1 LTDLLRRTLTDR
13 DFIDAHRQRP
23 QDFTRQRALPF
34 ATVVTWLLLNFQ
46 SSMRQALQRLL
57 DDLSGGRQSAVTKG
71 ALTQARAKL
80 KPSALIALN
89 ASIVRHAEQGG
100 RLARW
105 MGHRLLAVDGSSL
118 RLQAFAELAKA
129 FGGLRHERG
138 LRPLARVSFAFD
150 VLNRMVVSAA
160 LAPWKQGERALFAQQ
175 LDAMGAGDMMLFDR
189 GYPALWLFA
198 LVRSRGAHSCARIDA
213 GLWSRAFDLLVND
226 TRELCYVAH
235 LTERAR
241 RVCGEFGVECAS
253 LRLRIVRVRLATGE
267 QEYLVTSLCDAERYP
282 LHLFGD
288 LYARRWAVEEG
299 YKQLKCRLT
308 AENFSGKSAL
318 AVEQDFHARVLLMNL
333 TNLFVLEADRRIDK
347 RCAHREHRY
356 QTNRHYALAQVR
368 RWLPRL
374 LLGRATV
381 TLVAM
386 ILRRLSSEPEAVRP
400 ERSYPREP
408 RPLQRGYPFAY
419 KAVA

>member
-1 LTDLLRRTLTDR
+1 MTDLLRRTLTDHN
-13 DFIDAHRQRP
+13 FIDAHRQRP

-57 DDLSGGRQSAVTKG
+57 DDLSGGRHSAVTKG

-89 ASIVRHAEQGG
+89 EHIVRHAEQGG

-118 RLQAFAELAKA
+118 RLHAFPELAKA
-129 FGGLRHERG
+129 FGGLRHGSG

-150 VLNRMVVSAA
+150 VLNRIVVSAA

-175 LDAMGAGDMMLFDR
+175 LDAIGADDVMLFDR

-198 LVRSRGAHSCARIDA
+198 LVRSRGAHFCARIDA
-213 GLWSRAFDLLVND
+213 GLWSRAFDLLLND
-226 TRELCYVAH
+226 TSELCYVAR
-235 LTERAR
+235 LSERAR
-241 RVCGEFGVECAS
+241 RVCAEFGVDCTS
-253 LRLRIVRVRLATGE
+253 LRLRVVRVRLTSGE
-267 QEYLVTSLCDAERYP
+267 HEYLVTSLCDAERYP
-282 LHLFGD
+282 RHLFRD
-288 LYARRWAVEEG
+288 LYARRWAVEES

-308 AENFSGKSAL
+308 VENFSGKSAL

-333 TNLFVLEADRRIDK
+333 TNLFVLEADRRIHK
-347 RCAHREHRY
+347 QCAHREHRY
-356 QTNRHYALAQVR
+356 QANRHYALAQLR

-381 TLVAM
+381 ALVTT
-386 ILRRLSSEPEAVRP
+386 ILQRLASEPEAVRP
-400 ERSYPREP
+400 DRSYPREP